1 MHPSEAEFSDV
12 AKRFFAVSVQTAQ
25 AYHQAQ
31 SALQLDSVLSQD
43 RLCSTAGT
51 NESLKTL
58 KQLAELTAAHK
69 MTFQKVVLAL
79 SSALA
84 HAISG
89 LPEDKQIQY
98 QSSVVASL
106 NWNLSAQSDFYTDRE
121 RWIQA
126 ANAICHLVEA
136 RRSTSRFGEQGIVFA
151 DDHDADAFDALLL
164 VIEEVHQLEVERM
177 KERLSRLSQS
187 AQILGIRPLA

>member
-1 MHPSEAEFSDV
+1 MHPSEAEFLEV
-12 AKRFFAVSVQTAQ
+12 AKRCLAVSVQTAQ

-31 SALQLDSVLSQD
+31 SALQLDKVLTQD
-43 RLCSTAGT
+43 RLCSVAGT
-51 NESLKTL
+51 LESLQTL
-58 KQLAELTAAHK
+58 QQLAELTAAHK
-69 MTFQKVVLAL
+69 VTFQKVVLAS

-89 LPEDKQIQY
+89 MPQDKQIQY
-98 QSSVVASL
+98 QSSVIASL

-126 ANAICHLVEA
+126 ANSICHLVEA
-136 RRSTSRFGEQGIVFA
+136 RRATSRFGEQGIVFA

-164 VIEEVHQLEVERM
+164 VIEEVHQLEVERLE
-177 KERLSRLSQS
+177 ERLSRIAQS